1 MRIFLGKK
9 LMITTAAFN
18 TIIYH
23 FLRFFNLKSAAMR
36 KQLFIGLLLTIS
48 LVACKKKDKPVE
60 IAAQNISN
68 VSYGADARNVMDVFL
83 PANRSETSTPVL
95 IMIHG
100 GGWSSGDKADFAP
113 FVDTMKRRFP
123 NYAVF
128 NITYRLAG
136 NNMNL
141 FPAQEQDVKKCI
153 EFIYSKRGEYKISDK
168 FVLAGASAGGHLA
181 LLHAYKYTVSVKIK
195 AVVDFFGPTELTAFY
210 NNPPTFLVPILL
222 LNVTGTTP
230 TLNPTL
236 YQQSSPYTFAT
247 AASAPTIILQ
257 GGADIVVSPSQSTLL
272 RDRLTTLGVANQFVF
287 YPSGGHGDWDAATY
301 NDAFN
306 KIEAFIKTHNP

>member
-1 MRIFLGKK
+1 MKK
-9 LMITTAAFN
+9 
-18 TIIYH
+18 
-23 FLRFFNLKSAAMR
+23 FFV
-36 KQLFIGLLLTIS
+36 LLLLS
-48 LVACKKKDKPVE
+48 LVFFSCKKKDKPNE
-60 IAAQNISN
+60 LTAQSISN

-83 PANRSETSTPVL
+83 PAKRSETSTPVL

-100 GGWSSGDKADFAP
+100 GGWSSGDKVDFAP
-113 FVDTMKRRFP
+113 FVDTMKRRFS

-136 NNMNL
+136 NNLNL

-153 EFIYSKRGEYKISDK
+153 EFIYSKRSEYKISDK

-181 LLHAYKYTVSVKIK
+181 LLHAYKYTSPVKIK
-195 AVVDFFGPTELTAFY
+195 AVVDFFGPTELTQFY

-230 TLNPTL
+230 ALNPTL
-236 YQQSSPYTFAT
+236 YQQSSPLTFT
-247 AASAPTIILQ
+247 TNTSSPTIILQ

-272 RDRLTTLGVANQFVF
+272 RDRLQTLGVAQQFVF

-306 KIEAFIKTHNP
+306 KIEAFMKTHNP